1 MATSSSSDWKDRHLW
16 QIQPVRDV
24 LLVFTLFA
32 LVSLGSVLSLL
43 TVPLLLALLFAYL
56 FDPVVT
62 RLTRISWMSRSLA
75 SVCIIIGLA
84 VLVVLPAIIG
94 LGFGIL
100 QGIELVGSLGD
111 KAVLLQTA
119 LTSFG
124 EEQGRAVAQLDGAWK
139 SIYLQLQNT
148 EDSGFFNTLVTDLT
162 AWVSDNRAAVGK
174 QAVSTITGAAGL
186 LITAISSVGA
196 FAFFVFLTAFFFFFI
211 STSYRDVIDF
221 LGKLVPQKNR
231 ERTIDLVQKFDRV
244 VAAFIR
250 GRLTIAA
257 IQSVFFCVGYL
268 IAGVPAAILLGILTG
283 VLSIVPYLALI
294 AMPVA
299 IVLMYLDPAGGF
311 RGTMWWI
318 IGAPIVVYQLGQML
332 DDYFLT
338 PKIQG
343 KSTDLDT
350 PTVLFA
356 SIAGG
361 ILGGFY
367 GLLIAIPVA
376 ACLKILIREILWPK
390 VNDWLEGR
398 AKDPLPISQSDE

>member
-124 EEQGRAVAQLDGAWK
+124 EEQGRAVAQLDGA
-139 SIYLQLQNT
+139 
-148 EDSGFFNTLVTDLT
+148 F
-162 AWVSDNRAAVGK
+162 
-174 QAVSTITGAAGL
+174 
-186 LITAISSVGA
+186 
-196 FAFFVFLTAFFFFFI
+196 
-211 STSYRDVIDF
+211 
-221 LGKLVPQKNR
+221 
-231 ERTIDLVQKFDRV
+231 V
-244 VAAFIR
+244 VASDSHANMYGALGALGTPVVR
-250 GRLTIAA
+250 TDAA
-257 IQSVFFCVGYL
+257 ASSSQ
-268 IAGVPAAILLGILTG
+268 
-283 VLSIVPYLALI
+283 
-294 AMPVA
+294 
-299 IVLMYLDPAGGF
+299 LMEMADAVM
-311 RGTMWWI
+311 R
-318 IGAPIVVYQLGQML
+318 A
-332 DDYFLT
+332 T
-338 PKIQG
+338 PKARTG
-343 KSTDLDT
+343 
-350 PTVLFA
+350 PA
-356 SIAGG
+356 RPRA
-361 ILGGFY
+361 LG
-367 GLLIAIPVA
+367 PV
-376 ACLKILIREILWPK
+376 R
-390 VNDWLEGR
+390 
-398 AKDPLPISQSDE
+398 

>member
-1 MATSSSSDWKDRHLW
+1 
-16 QIQPVRDV
+16 
-24 LLVFTLFA
+24 
-32 LVSLGSVLSLL
+32 
-43 TVPLLLALLFAYL
+43 LLLALLFAYL

-283 VLSIVPYLALI
+283 VLSIVPYLALQ
-294 AMPVA
+294 M
-299 IVLMYLDPAGGF
+299 
-311 RGTMWWI
+311 RG
-318 IGAPIVVYQLGQML
+318 AQE
-332 DDYFLT
+332 
-338 PKIQG
+338 
-343 KSTDLDT
+343 
-350 PTVLFA
+350 
-356 SIAGG
+356 
-361 ILGGFY
+361 
-367 GLLIAIPVA
+367 
-376 ACLKILIREILWPK
+376 ACLIVIDGLPGLGKTTTLKNWVAQTGSVYL
-390 VNDWLEGR
+390 R
-398 AKDPLPISQSDE
+398 AKKEWTPNWFMNWRSRPRRKSFTNIPRKASPARKWTMRSRSAMR